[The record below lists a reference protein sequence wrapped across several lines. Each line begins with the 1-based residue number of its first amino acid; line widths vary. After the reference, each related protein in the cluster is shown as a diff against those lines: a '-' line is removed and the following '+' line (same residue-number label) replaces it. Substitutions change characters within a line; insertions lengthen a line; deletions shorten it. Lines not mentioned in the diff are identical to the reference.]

1 MKLFKR
7 FIWFFALI
15 VLFYFLLL
23 NVSQTVDIKFFLG
36 ESGVLKNASLVVV
49 LFLSVL
55 FGFFLGVFFML
66 VEVLSL
72 KKQNK
77 LQNEELKILREEV
90 DSHRNIVVNDVLD
103 KTNIVANDT
112 PDKE

>member
-7 FIWFFALI
+7 FLWFFALI

-23 NVSQTVDIKFFLG
+23 NVSQTVDIKFFFG
-36 ESGVLKNASLVVV
+36 EAGILKNASLVVV
-49 LFLSVL
+49 LFLSIL
-55 FGFFLGVFFML
+55 FGFFLGIFFML
-66 VEVLSL
+66 AEVLNL

-77 LQNEELKILREEV
+77 LQLEELKVLKEEV

-103 KTNIVANDT
+103 GKEDVANKSK
-112 PDKE
+112 DKE